1 VIRLSGVSKSFGSNT
16 VLRGLDLAVAEGTTL
31 AVIGRSGTGKSVLL
45 KCVARLLRVDDGNV
59 RVGDVEVVT
68 ADEPAIR
75 AMRSRMGYVFQFA
88 ALFDSMRIGDNIEAP
103 LRREG
108 VPPAEARQRSDEV
121 LELVGL
127 AGTRDQFP
135 SELSG
140 GMRKRAG
147 IARAVVSRPDYL
159 LYDEPTTGLD
169 PVTTAVIDDLMLRL
183 KHDMGATGIVVTH
196 DIRSACN
203 VADRVALLH
212 EGRIHFEGTPD
223 ELQSSEDR
231 LVRSFID
238 GRPDLWPD
246 ETSATNAG
254 EKAGGPTP

>member
-1 VIRLSGVSKSFGSNT
+1 MIRLSGVSKSFGPT
-16 VLRGLDLAVAEGTTL
+16 AVLRGLDLAVPAGTTL

-45 KCVARLLRVDDGNV
+45 KCVARLLRVDGGSV
-59 RVGDVEVVT
+59 RVGDVEVDT
-68 ADEPAIR
+68 ADEPGIR

-108 VPPAEARQRSDEV
+108 VAPAEARRRSDEV

-127 AGTRDQFP
+127 AGTRDRYP
-135 SELSG
+135 AELSG

-169 PVTTAVIDDLMLRL
+169 PVTTAVIDELMLRL
-183 KHDMGATGIVVTH
+183 KHEMGATGIVVTH

-212 EGRIHFEGTPD
+212 EGRIHFEGTPN
-223 ELQSSEDR
+223 ELRASQDR
-231 LVRSFID
+231 LVRSFLD

-246 ETSATNAG
+246 EMAG
-254 EKAGGPTP
+254 QVSGEPTA